1 MGEETSKVA
10 KFSQRDSTD
19 MRIIAAVTLIF
30 LPGTFTAT
38 LFSTSF
44 FNFQKNTDHP
54 QAVSQLFWIYW
65 VSTVALMLFVIG
77 AWVLWSQRERLRLS
91 KETTVDL

>member
-1 MGEETSKVA
+1 
-10 KFSQRDSTD
+10 

-44 FNFQKNTDHP
+44 FSFQTPDKP
-54 QAVSQLFWIYW
+54 RVVSHWIWLYA
-65 VSTVALMLFVIG
+65 TVTVGLTMLVIG
-77 AWVLWSQRERLRLS
+77 AWVVWSHFEHSTSEKDLGIANDSSRSSALS
-91 KETTVDL
+91 H